1 MKARWGGENERAV
14 NSRDELNVV
23 IDDVR
28 RSGQPTMIFLMAE
41 NGTILVFGVGLD
53 ESVLTFMEPD
63 GTSFHSL
70 GDRERR
76 GYLRFL
82 CRDQIDEFMT
92 EMAVPEREALVA
104 AEQFLATNERPSVVV
119 WEPDW

>member
-1 MKARWGGENERAV
+1 MV
-14 NSRDELNVV
+14 
-23 IDDVR
+23 
-28 RSGQPTMIFLMAE
+28 FLEAK
-41 NGTILVFGVGLD
+41 NGKILVFGVGLD

-70 GDRERR
+70 GDRERK
-76 GYLRFL
+76 GYLHFL

-92 EMAVPEREALVA
+92 EMAVSERDALVA
-104 AEQFLATNERPSVVV
+104 AEQFLATSERPSVVV